1 MLRMNEL
8 FSGIGSQTKALQR
21 AGVDHV
27 ITGISEI
34 DEPAIISYTAI
45 YGDIYNYGDISKV
58 DSLKQADFWTYSFP
72 CTDISKAGKME
83 GITEST
89 RSGLI
94 LQVERLLREAHEKGE
109 LPMYL
114 MLENVATLAS
124 KRFKGFLDGWIQF
137 LSDLGYDTKYKV
149 INAST
154 QGIPQNRDRIIA
166 VSKLRA
172 GGGLHN
178 FEFPQNIPLRVS
190 LDEIMEK
197 NVDDRYYVDLEKY
210 KDIISIV
217 NGKIRVRQA
226 TKQGYI
232 EMDPCGICDVSYP
245 TSKTRRGR
253 IQGGGKI
260 CPTLTASV
268 QGLLYFDEEY
278 RARQLTG
285 LENWRL
291 MGFDDRDYFLA
302 KEAGVSEAQLIKQAG
317 NSIVVDVLE
326 RVFINLF
333 K

>member
-21 AGVDHV
+21 AGVEHEIV
-27 ITGISEI
+27 GISEI
-34 DEPAIISYTAI
+34 DTPAIQSYTAI
-45 YGDIYNYGDISKV
+45 YGNTYNYGDISKV
-58 DSLKQADFWTYSFP
+58 ERLKKADFWTYSFP

-94 LQVERLLREAHEKGE
+94 LQVERLLKVAEQEDE

-114 MLENVATLAS
+114 MLENVATLVS
-124 KRFKGFLDGWIQF
+124 KRYKSFMDGWIQF
-137 LSDLGYDTKYKV
+137 LDTLGYDTDYKV

-178 FEFPQNIPLRVS
+178 FEFPQNIPLRVTI
-190 LDEIMEK
+190 DGVMEK
-197 NVDDRYYVDLEKY
+197 NVDDRYYVDLDKY
-210 KDIISIV
+210 RDIISIV
-217 NGKIRVRQA
+217 NGKIRVKQA
-226 TKQGYI
+226 TKLGYI

-268 QGLLYFDEEY
+268 QGLLYFDKDY
-278 RARQLTG
+278 RARTLTG

>member
-34 DEPAIISYTAI
+34 DVPAIRSYTAI
-45 YGDIYNYGDISKV
+45 YGDTYNYGDISKV
-58 DSLKQADFWTYSFP
+58 DRLKQADFWTYSFP

-172 GGGLHN
+172 GGG
-178 FEFPQNIPLRVS
+178 
-190 LDEIMEK
+190 
-197 NVDDRYYVDLEKY
+197 
-210 KDIISIV
+210 
-217 NGKIRVRQA
+217 
-226 TKQGYI
+226 GYI
-232 EMDPCGICDVSYP
+232 ILS
-245 TSKTRRGR
+245 
-253 IQGGGKI
+253 
-260 CPTLTASV
+260 
-268 QGLLYFDEEY
+268 
-278 RARQLTG
+278 
-285 LENWRL
+285 
-291 MGFDDRDYFLA
+291 FL
-302 KEAGVSEAQLIKQAG
+302 KMFL
-317 NSIVVDVLE
+317 
-326 RVFINLF
+326 
-333 K
+333 

>member
-34 DEPAIISYTAI
+34 DEPAIRSYTAI
-45 YGDIYNYGDISKV
+45 YGDTYNYGDISKV

-137 LSDLGYDTKYKV
+137 LFDLGYDTKYKV

-154 QGIPQNRDRIIA
+154 QGIPQNRERVIA

-172 GGGLHN
+172 GGGLCN
-178 FEFPQNIPLRVS
+178 FNFPKDIPLRVT
-190 LDEIMEK
+190 LDQIMEK
-197 NVDDRYYVDLEKY
+197 DVDDRYYINLDKY
-210 KDIISIV
+210 KDVVSFV
-217 NGKIRVRQA
+217 DGKIRVRQA
-226 TKQGYI
+226 TKKGYI
-232 EMDPCGICDVSYP
+232 EMNPCGICDLSYP
-245 TSKTRRGR
+245 NSKTRRGR

-268 QGLLYFDEEY
+268 QGLVYFDEEY
-278 RARQLTG
+278 RARSLTG

-302 KEAGVSEAQLIKQAG
+302 KEAGVTENQLLKQAG

-326 RVFINLF
+326 RVFRELF